1 MDMFSLENKII
12 VLTGA
17 TGLLGRQFAKTL
29 IDNGATVILADIN
42 YQAALQQSKELGNNS
57 IPYNLDITDK
67 ENLIELKEFL
77 MDKFGRIDV
86 LINNAAINDMVEN
99 PINKLEESKFENY
112 PVELFRKVLDVN
124 VTGIFLTCQVVG
136 KEMAKQKNGNIINIA
151 STYGIVAPNQNIY
164 KDKLGYQTFYKS
176 CAYPTSK
183 AAVIQLTRFLA
194 AYWGNCNVRV
204 NCLSPGGV
212 ENNQDETFINNY
224 SNLTPLNRMAH
235 PTDYNGAIVFLASD
249 SSKYMTG
256 ANLVVDGG
264 WTIW

>member
-86 LINNAAINDMVEN
+86 LINNAAINEMVEN

-112 PVELFRKVLDVN
+112 PLELFRKVMDVN
-124 VTGIFLTCQVVG
+124 VTGVFLTCQIIG
-136 KEMAKQKNGNIINIA
+136 TEMAKHKNGNIINIA
-151 STYGIVAPNQNIY
+151 STYGIVTPNQSIY
-164 KDKLGYQTFYKS
+164 KDKSGNQTFYKS

-212 ENNQDETFINNY
+212 ENKQDEAFINNY
-224 SNLTPLNRMAH
+224 SKLTPLNRMAH